1 MVLAHP
7 LSNSGS
13 RQSPRNLF
21 MAASVADPKILVK
34 VVLAEFLRLTRGLKK
49 GRVSALN

>member
-7 LSNSGS
+7 LNNSGS
-13 RQSPRNLF
+13 RQIPKNLF

-34 VVLAEFLRLTRGLKK
+34 VVLVEFLRLTRNLKK
-49 GRVSALN
+49 GRVPALN